1 MNHLHEKEYQLHFVK
16 LLCALIILSELKKKT
31 ITKEYDKLSF
41 RNVLN

>member
-1 MNHLHEKEYQLHFVK
+1 MDNLREKEYQLQFVK

-31 ITKEYDKLSF
+31 VTKEFDKLSF